1 VIGEALHF
9 DGADDHVAVAPPPA
23 LGPGLTV
30 AAWVNYDAAST
41 AGWQNT
47 VASQDNGK
55 STRVF
60 QFSTNEGRFC
70 WHRFGNGTD
79 ILGTGRIE
87 AERWYHVAATYDAAR
102 REHRLYVD
110 GALCGQAPGS
120 FTPDAAE
127 PMYIGRKGTPEG
139 RMFFAGCIDEVA
151 VWSQALSATKIREL
165 YESSKRGISY
175 CRPDD
180 GGAVAAAARAG
191 ETPGAPQPGTPQNR
205 SFAAELLI
213 ADVLKESMPLLSQ
226 NRCEDA
232 LALLERKSKDPA
244 LAAAVGLIGEGRADV
259 KAVQEMRTQAVEALR
274 KMAGQTVSLRKGN
287 SRIKGKVLDE
297 PKREGVTLN
306 VGGPEL
312 TLTAEQLHHEDV
324 DQYAPRAAEAGEDLR
339 RRGVLF
345 LTAADVKAAKDR
357 FTEAR
362 KTAKSGLTEAYLDWI
377 SGQEQGEVEAKAH
390 KAWGAAEAFF
400 KQKRLK
406 EAEEAYNQFQQTY
419 GGTKEYAQ
427 LAEVVKYRLA
437 SIAKANRPEVTFL
450 APDSMKLFPVGY
462 RQMQFP
468 VQETDDATAPFAN
481 KVVYFNQKTGT
492 DVVYRVRSPRPL
504 RQVRW
509 KGAAMQ
515 KMMIE
520 IMDLKGNILTS
531 GGPYEGANKWAEF
544 SVTFEARAEFLLRF
558 RNHISTWYMIAELEL
573 K

>member
-60 QFSTNEGRFC
+60 QLSTNEGRFC

-191 ETPGAPQPGTPQNR
+191 ETPGAPQNC
-205 SFAAELLI
+205 LL
-213 ADVLKESMPLLSQ
+213 PT
-226 NRCEDA
+226 C
-232 LALLERKSKDPA
+232 
-244 LAAAVGLIGEGRADV
+244 
-259 KAVQEMRTQAVEALR
+259 
-274 KMAGQTVSLRKGN
+274 
-287 SRIKGKVLDE
+287 
-297 PKREGVTLN
+297 
-306 VGGPEL
+306 
-312 TLTAEQLHHEDV
+312 
-324 DQYAPRAAEAGEDLR
+324 
-339 RRGVLF
+339 
-345 LTAADVKAAKDR
+345 
-357 FTEAR
+357 
-362 KTAKSGLTEAYLDWI
+362 
-377 SGQEQGEVEAKAH
+377 
-390 KAWGAAEAFF
+390 
-400 KQKRLK
+400 
-406 EAEEAYNQFQQTY
+406 
-419 GGTKEYAQ
+419 
-427 LAEVVKYRLA
+427 
-437 SIAKANRPEVTFL
+437 
-450 APDSMKLFPVGY
+450 
-462 RQMQFP
+462 
-468 VQETDDATAPFAN
+468 
-481 KVVYFNQKTGT
+481 
-492 DVVYRVRSPRPL
+492 
-504 RQVRW
+504 
-509 KGAAMQ
+509 
-515 KMMIE
+515 
-520 IMDLKGNILTS
+520 
-531 GGPYEGANKWAEF
+531 
-544 SVTFEARAEFLLRF
+544 
-558 RNHISTWYMIAELEL
+558 
-573 K
+573 